1 MAAAALTP
9 DDSISAEEASS
20 LLEASVVILA
30 KLEDRELAPSRVIP
44 RDIATAG
51 ELHLIIAALIAL
63 IALRFP
69 QLVEEEDRIPDLAAL
84 RYRTRN

>member
-1 MAAAALTP
+1 MAPTQLSAG
-9 DDSISAEEASS
+9 DSITAEEASN
-20 LLEASVVILA
+20 LIEAAIVMLA
-30 KLEDRELAPSRVIP
+30 RIEDRELAPSRAVP
-44 RDIATAG
+44 RDIATVG

-63 IALRFP
+63 IAVRFP